1 MKVREMFV
9 SNSSSSSFILPF
21 KTENDEAVLKFSVK
35 DVLEM
40 FSRGGLSDAD
50 TVLSTEEDV
59 RAYIVGRYGW
69 GGQTFETL
77 MNDVSEPWV
86 REKYN
91 QIMSHIN
98 DGKSVVTGSMDN
110 GEYLAA
116 EMIRRLGGEGDE

>member
-1 MKVREMFV
+1 MKIRASFV

-21 KTENDEAVLKFSVK
+21 KTENDEAMLKFSVK

-40 FSRGGLSDAD
+40 FSSGGLSDAD

-69 GGQTFETL
+69 RDQTFEIL
-77 MNDVSEPWV
+77 INDVSEPWV

-98 DGKSVVTGSMDN
+98 DGKSVMVGSMDN
-110 GEYLAA
+110 GEYFAA
-116 EMIRRLGGEGDE
+116 EMIKRLGGEVDK